1 MTKRRFLSAQISGQP
16 TGESKCTREHLS
28 KRRRGDASM
37 AAQPAKTVTVA
48 ALAGA
53 AFAVAYKATT
63 KYLTK
68 EEETPKSLDDSTKL
82 DESTASRF
90 YGITPSSLA
99 TRHEARSM
107 DREKSERSLR
117 LMVESK
123 ALAQAS
129 TTDYAGGTLGSR
141 VKLVVAMVGL
151 PARGKSYL
159 VKMLVRY
166 LSWVGFPT
174 KIFNVGELRRK
185 QGQAGAKAEYFA
197 DTPEAMAVREG
208 LALQCQ
214 EEMYDWLRAQKGAC
228 VAIFD
233 ATNTTRHRR
242 HLLTER
248 CKAESDESGNDVSI
262 VFVESICDDPKV
274 LSRNYEMKLQNVR
287 ARCPHRVA
295 RPSTLLRRRRRGG
308 RRRHDAMS
316 VCVGSRRKR
325 MGWHQTS
332 STRHCL
338 RRHRRESTPTA
349 APSPR
354 SRAGRL

>member
-1 MTKRRFLSAQISGQP
+1 MNREARLYSSFYRGWGERYRAYAIAAATKAPASARPAKMPFSF
-16 TGESKCTREHLS
+16 CT
-28 KRRRGDASM
+28 KASFSASSTM
-37 AAQPAKTVTVA
+37 AAASR
-48 ALAGA
+48 
-53 AFAVAYKATT
+53 AFASRY
-63 KYLTK
+63 
-68 EEETPKSLDDSTKL
+68 
-82 DESTASRF
+82 ESTASSF

-274 LSRNYEMKLQNVR
+274 LSRNYEMKLQNAR
-287 ARCPHRVA
+287 AR
-295 RPSTLLRRRRRGG
+295 RRQLCCVDGAEV
-308 RRRHDAMS
+308 DAID
-316 VCVGSRRKR
+316 
-325 MGWHQTS
+325 
-332 STRHCL
+332 
-338 RRHRRESTPTA
+338 A
-349 APSPR
+349 AQPRTPSPR
-354 SRAGRL
+354 DYAHRRAATAVPRRPTTRARTPRRPWLILWKGSNNMKLGTSPSTMPRSAPTSSS

>member
-1 MTKRRFLSAQISGQP
+1 
-16 TGESKCTREHLS
+16 
-28 KRRRGDASM
+28 M

-53 AFAVAYKATT
+53 AFAVAYKTT
-63 KYLTK
+63 SKYLSND
-68 EEETPKSLDDSTKL
+68 EDETPKSLDDSTKL
-82 DESTASRF
+82 DESTASSF

-287 ARCPHRVA
+287 ARRPRRVA
-295 RPSTLLRRRRRGG
+295 RPSTLLRVR
-308 RRRHDAMS
+308 
-316 VCVGSRRKR
+316 VGSRR
-325 MGWHQTS
+325 
-332 STRHCL
+332 
-338 RRHRRESTPTA
+338 
-349 APSPR
+349 
-354 SRAGRL
+354 